1 MFRMKKKLFILLLVS
16 TLLLVAIVHAT
27 TLVDMGDKVI
37 RDTDNDIEWI
47 NHTFRRCNWADQTST
62 ASDLTHFDESDWR
75 LATKAELL
83 TLVDPI
89 PSPKIDSLFKL
100 GKVRDWTC
108 WSSTAVTDKNILR
121 KHVDK
126 SRAYAVFF
134 GNGRSLHMSKR
145 SHKVALYVR
154 SRGWRWNDGS
164 HITWNAGTQIKLN
177 GVK

>member
-1 MFRMKKKLFILLLVS
+1 MSALLLV
-16 TLLLVAIVHAT
+16 VAAHAT
-27 TLVDMGDKVI
+27 TLVNVGDNVI

-47 NHTFRRCNWADQTST
+47 NHTFKRCNWADQTSA

-75 LATKAELL
+75 LPTKAELL
-83 TLVDPI
+83 TLVSLI
-89 PSPKIDSLFKL
+89 PSPKIDPLFKL
-100 GKVRDWTC
+100 GKVRNWTC

-121 KHVDK
+121 KYVDK

-145 SHKVALYVR
+145 SHKAALYVR
-154 SRGWRWNDGS
+154 SRGWKWNSGNHMTWND
-164 HITWNAGTQIKLN
+164 GTQIKLN